1 MLFGYDTNGKKTRT
15 KQAVSH
21 ETVGDPPPLA
31 WWIEKSACCNRYR
44 WYTLCLA
51 GYAARP
57 VVTEFCHFSC
67 GFTAAESLKMLLIW
81 FASNFSFV
89 FLLFRGSRTR
99 RYRHPTNLI
108 FQSSAEAEKSL
119 LQLLLYVSS
128 ECARILGKE
137 KGREKDGKSSR
148 YESFQLS
155 NSFFSLF
162 LHGNF
167 FFSHLSFDCSA
178 VTLEQIQRGLRL
190 YEKVRFHLFSCCQH
204 HHLNIQCRPP
214 LASSKCGRK
223 DMAERPS
230 VVQ

>member
-1 MLFGYDTNGKKTRT
+1 MLTLMCYLDTTQTNKKKTRT

-67 GFTAAESLKMLLIW
+67 GFTAVESLKMLLIW

-99 RYRHPTNLI
+99 RYRHPKNLI

-148 YESFQLS
+148 CESFQLS
-155 NSFFSLF
+155 NSFSLIFFTATFSFRIYHSTVPRLPWSRF
-162 LHGNF
+162 NAACVCTRRWDFIF
-167 FFSHLSFDCSA
+167 FPA
-178 VTLEQIQRGLRL
+178 V
-190 YEKVRFHLFSCCQH
+190 
-204 HHLNIQCRPP
+204 NIIIWTFN
-214 LASSKCGRK
+214 
-223 DMAERPS
+223 
-230 VVQ
+230 VVLL